1 MIHFIEVII
10 KQMVIEKELNKLF
23 RDIFYFIFLDPLL
36 TKQKR
41 SKVTGTKC
49 KQVQI
54 LYNKIVSLFQGITDL
69 IALGKFTDT
78 IILAVSY
85 FSVSIEI
92 QSFFLFRSLPL
103 QSVVSMLKISLIYK
117 L

>member
-1 MIHFIEVII
+1 MIII
-10 KQMVIEKELNKLF
+10 QKVWELNEKQL
-23 RDIFYFIFLDPLL
+23 RNSLFLDPLL

-69 IALGKFTDT
+69 MPLGKYPDT
-78 IILAVSY
+78 IILAVSLSY
-85 FSVSIEI
+85 LNKWMFG
-92 QSFFLFRSLPL
+92 
-103 QSVVSMLKISLIYK
+103 
-117 L
+117 

>member
-1 MIHFIEVII
+1 VII
-10 KQMVIEKELNKLF
+10 NRKVDEREKTN
-23 RDIFYFIFLDPLL
+23 FYPLKFLDPLL

-69 IALGKFTDT
+69 IALGKYTDT

-85 FSVSIEI
+85 FY
-92 QSFFLFRSLPL
+92 RD
-103 QSVVSMLKISLIYK
+103 
-117 L
+117 

>member
-1 MIHFIEVII
+1 
-10 KQMVIEKELNKLF
+10 LL
-23 RDIFYFIFLDPLL
+23 FLDPLL

-54 LYNKIVSLFQGITDL
+54 LYNKIISLFQGITDL
-69 IALGKFTDT
+69 IPLGKYPDT

-85 FSVSIEI
+85 LKIFLKKKKI
-92 QSFFLFRSLPL
+92 FFFFRSLHL
-103 QSVVSMLKISLIYK
+103 LLVVFMLKIFLIYK
-117 L
+117 LIQ

>member
-1 MIHFIEVII
+1 MNFHPLE
-10 KQMVIEKELNKLF
+10 
-23 RDIFYFIFLDPLL
+23 FLDPLL

-69 IALGKFTDT
+69 IALGKYTDT

-85 FSVSIEI
+85 FY
-92 QSFFLFRSLPL
+92 RD
-103 QSVVSMLKISLIYK
+103 
-117 L
+117 

>member
-1 MIHFIEVII
+1 
-10 KQMVIEKELNKLF
+10 
-23 RDIFYFIFLDPLL
+23 LL

-54 LYNKIVSLFQGITDL
+54 LYNKIISLFQGITDL
-69 IALGKFTDT
+69 LPLGKFPDT

-85 FSVSIEI
+85 SKEQLVITIIKAPKRRGHFGRNSHLAVG
-92 QSFFLFRSLPL
+92 
-103 QSVVSMLKISLIYK
+103 
-117 L
+117 